1 MYQSSGQHLICVRTQ
16 PKKVHLS
23 SFLYLVRNHNKM
35 QSSLVLFLPSS
46 FSLSMEAFAA
56 SLLLRYQSDP
66 VLKGGIINEEH
77 L

>member
-1 MYQSSGQHLICVRTQ
+1 
-16 PKKVHLS
+16 
-23 SFLYLVRNHNKM
+23 M

-46 FSLSMEAFAA
+46 FSLSIEAFAA

-66 VLKGGIINEEH
+66 VLKGGIINEED